1 MGSCGLLGG
10 NGLRPFPGLL
20 RWRARGSWTGGHG
33 GSGACGSGRAFAGG
47 CAICGWDGSSG
58 DPDETRAWIFILG
71 VPTFAAI
78 IDIAQVKSSVRYG
91 NETPARQEAPGHPA
105 FDPSGHR
112 MGLYGHLSS

>member
-1 MGSCGLLGG
+1 MVFGPSLGYFAGGRGGRGLAGMGVRVLVGLG
-10 NGLRPFPGLL
+10 
-20 RWRARGSWTGGHG
+20 
-33 GSGACGSGRAFAGG
+33 AFAGG